1 MLLLDLLPA
10 GLRVKIKT
18 AISLL
23 PAFGTKKALDVFEGV
38 NPF

>member
-23 PAFGTKKALDVFEGV
+23 PAFRYEKRHWMFSKV
-38 NPF
+38 

>member
-23 PAFGTKKALDVFEGV
+23 PAFGTKSIDVFEGV